1 MNTAG
6 LYWLYLF
13 DSQLAMAVGKI
24 GMGKVTDTDNEVIGG
39 GTKGKGTVKPFCSV
53 TEQLFLNWQ
62 LALI

>member
-13 DSQLAMAVGKI
+13 DSQLAMAVRKI

-39 GTKGKGTVKPFCSV
+39 GTKGKGTVKPFCNV

>member
-6 LYWLYLF
+6 LLWLYLF
-13 DSQLAMAVGKI
+13 VSQLAIAVGKI

-39 GTKGKGTVKPFCSV
+39 GTKGKGTVKPFCNV
-53 TEQLFLNWQ
+53 TEQFFLKRQ